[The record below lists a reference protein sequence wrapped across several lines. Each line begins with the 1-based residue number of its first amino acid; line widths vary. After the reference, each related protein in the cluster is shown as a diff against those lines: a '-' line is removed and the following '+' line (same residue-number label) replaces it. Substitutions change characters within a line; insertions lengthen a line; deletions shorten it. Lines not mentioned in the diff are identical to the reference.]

1 MNDKAAHRSS
11 KAASQWRWQIATAG
25 VLLALVTSVAL
36 GEWFGWPFLA
46 EPLQR
51 LLSDTLVRRVRF
63 SADAEPHA
71 SNSNAFQVRFVGG
84 LRLLTPQLEIA
95 APAWSSAPHLLLA
108 RDVALDLR
116 YADLWRAYQ
125 GQPLR
130 IQRLQAAM
138 LDAYLERLVDGR
150 ASWQFGQN
158 PESMALPSFG
168 SLQVASGTLHYRD
181 MPLAADIEARFS
193 VVDGALQAVAHQVTT
208 GSKAVALDQS
218 ASVMQPAS
226 VLQVNASGY
235 YRKLPLKMELVSSGR
250 LTSSDDTAP
259 AAPVAVT
266 LNATLGRAT
275 LAFKGSATSAL
286 YPSGFS
292 GRFSL
297 NGPSLGAVGELI
309 GVTLPTTAE
318 FQTDGV
324 IDKQGGTSRVR
335 IDDATVG
342 SSRLNGAFTYEK
354 NRSVPLLSGQLGG
367 ARLLLADLGPAL
379 GTMPA
384 GASTL
389 DKGKIRGK
397 GMVLP
402 DRQYDLPA
410 LRNMDADVLI
420 DISHVDLNTSFL
432 EPLRP
437 LHGHLQLKAGVLTLQ
452 DIDARTAQGQL
463 KGDLRLDGRDSK
475 ALWNTNLRWDGVRL
489 ERWIH
494 QARAEGSPPFVS
506 GRMSGRA
513 TLQGQGRSTAEILA
527 NLKGHVRTEL
537 HDGAM
542 SHLAVE
548 VAGLN
553 LGESLGI
560 LIKGDDVLPVQ
571 CAVADL
577 VAEGGVLRPRV
588 MVLDTED
595 STIWVVGSLSLA
607 TEKLDLRAVV
617 SPKSFSLLSLRAP
630 LRVRGSFASPQ
641 VSLDKRP
648 MGLKLAASFLLA
660 LVNPLAA
667 FIPLSDSGD
676 ADEAKRAAALCQGVM
691 QRGQAKPAATAR

>member
-11 KAASQWRWQIATAG
+11 KAVPQWRRQFAAVG
-25 VLLALVTSVAL
+25 VLLALVAGVAL

-51 LLSDTLVRRVRF
+51 LLSDTLDRRVRF
-63 SADAEPHA
+63 SADADPNASDPNASHA
-71 SNSNAFQVRFVGG
+71 NAFRVRFVGG

-130 IQRLQAAM
+130 IQRLQAAL
-138 LDAYLERLVDGR
+138 LDACLERLVDGR
-150 ASWQFGQN
+150 ASWQFGQK

-168 SLQVASGTLHYRD
+168 SLQVTSGTLHYRD
-181 MPLAADIEARFS
+181 MPLAADVEARFS

-226 VLQVNASGY
+226 VLQMNASGY

-250 LTSSDDTAP
+250 LTSSDNT
-259 AAPVAVT
+259 APVAVT

-297 NGPSLGAVGELI
+297 KGPSFGAVGELI

-324 IDKQGGTSRVR
+324 IDKQGSTSRVR
-335 IDDATVG
+335 INDATVG
-342 SSRLNGAFTYEK
+342 SSRLNGAFIYEK

-389 DKGKIRGK
+389 DKSKIKGK
-397 GMVLP
+397 VLP

-410 LRNMDADVLI
+410 LRAMDADVLI

-432 EPLRP
+432 EPLHP

-463 KGDLRLDGRDSK
+463 KGDLRLDGRGSK

-494 QARAEGSPPFVS
+494 QARAEGLPPFVS

-527 NLKGHVRTEL
+527 DLKGNIRTEL
-537 HDGAM
+537 HDGVI

-588 MVLDTED
+588 MVLDTKD

-617 SPKSFSLLSLRAP
+617 SPKSFSPLTLRAP

-648 MGLKLAASFLLA
+648 MGLKLATSFLLA

-667 FIPLSDSGD
+667 LIPLVDSGD
-676 ADEAKRAAALCQGVM
+676 AGEAKRTAALCQGVM
-691 QRGQAKPAATAR
+691 QRGRAKPAATAR